1 MRKERRLKEKVFK
14 GFPGLKARDN
24 VLLFS
29 SSPEISLRGGN
40 KSEEF
45 VAEWRGAVLVG
56 GGRGEGAEE
65 KEKRW
70 KGKGKV
76 LTESLVGDKEK
87 FKRERE
93 RGRERWTRGALEE
106 KLYLGGNPLMCVE
119 AEGHEIPRNSSTGL
133 YVLKLVER
141 AVEKARAEAEEKE
154 RSSTRSE
161 RSSEEGQRRPGAPWG
176 CFQNLR
182 RPWTSIDRER
192 EREESLLAEPLQP
205 FMPFHPFSRLV
216 RLLNGRVGFQVNLEL
231 SFVFLSQRSFTFA
244 FRTSSPCA
252 QNSFSKSFS
261 TDREVSSKK
270 N

>member
-45 VAEWRGAVLVG
+45 VAERRGAVLG
-56 GGRGEGAEE
+56 GKGAEE

-93 RGRERWTRGALEE
+93 RERGRERWTRGALEE
-106 KLYLGGNPLMCVE
+106 KLYLGGNPLMSVE

-231 SFVFLSQRSFTFA
+231 SFVFLIPH
-244 FRTSSPCA
+244 TSSPCDEL
-252 QNSFSKSFS
+252 
-261 TDREVSSKK
+261 TDRPKLIFQIFFNRQRSFCKK
-270 N
+270 K